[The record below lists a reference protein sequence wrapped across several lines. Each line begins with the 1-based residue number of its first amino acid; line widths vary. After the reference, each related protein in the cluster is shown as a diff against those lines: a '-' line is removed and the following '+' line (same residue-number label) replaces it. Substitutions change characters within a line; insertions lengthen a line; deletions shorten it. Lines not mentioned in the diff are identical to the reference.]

1 MDEHEVK
8 MQPQELLEFLGVIE
22 KLKCNTRH
30 SWTSSG
36 RKESIAEHSW
46 RLAVIAMLLKDEF
59 DDTDNN
65 KLIKMCLVHDFG
77 EAITGDIPCFNKN
90 KSDEKHEDCEVDKL
104 ISTLPE
110 KQRLELSQLFIEM
123 REMKTT
129 EAKLVKALDKLE
141 AVISHNEADIS
152 TWIPLEYELNVVYG
166 KDECKDFEYLVKLR
180 KLLKDISLKKIE
192 DKNNNQL

>member
-1 MDEHEVK
+1 
-8 MQPQELLEFLGVIE
+8 MQPSELISFLGIIE

-36 RKESIAEHSW
+36 RQESVAEHSW

-59 DDTDNN
+59 PDTDNE
-65 KLIKMCLVHDFG
+65 KVIKMCLVHDFG
-77 EAITGDIPCFNKN
+77 EAITGDIPCFDKN
-90 KSDEKHEDCEVDKL
+90 RSDEKREDNEVDKL
-104 ISTLPE
+104 IETLPE
-110 KQRLELSQLFIEM
+110 SQRNEISALFTEM
-123 REMKTT
+123 RETKTT

-166 KDECKDFEYLVKLR
+166 KDECKDFEYLVRLR
-180 KLLKDISLKKIE
+180 ELLKDISLKKID
-192 DKNNNQL
+192 DKNK